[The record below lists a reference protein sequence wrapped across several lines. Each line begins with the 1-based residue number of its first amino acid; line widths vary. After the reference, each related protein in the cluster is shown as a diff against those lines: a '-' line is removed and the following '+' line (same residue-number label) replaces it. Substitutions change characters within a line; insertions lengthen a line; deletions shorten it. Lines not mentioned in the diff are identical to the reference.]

1 MKLGNLIW
9 GRPLSSEEEGHQ
21 RVGLFAGFPLLG
33 LDGLSSSAYGTEA
46 ALSVLMPLG
55 VASVTYL
62 LPITGIVLGIMAIL
76 LFSYRQTIAA
86 YPNGGGSYTVAKEN
100 LGRMP
105 GLLAAAAL
113 MIDYILVVSI
123 GVSAGVD
130 ALVSAIPSLHEYV
143 IELCLVILV
152 LITMVNLRGAKE
164 SGLAFAIPTYLF
176 IVGLIG
182 VLVWGT
188 IKAFA
193 GGGHATPMVAP
204 PPHGEATHA
213 VSIWIL
219 MKAFSSG
226 CAAMTGVEAVSNGTP
241 IFRPPM
247 VKNAQRTLAM
257 IVLCL
262 SIFLAGTSFLAQEY
276 KLVSLKEGTPGYQ
289 SMVAQLIAAVAGR
302 GPVYYTMLGLILMIL
317 CLSANTGFV
326 GFPRLCRM
334 LAIDDYLPHAFAA
347 RGRRLVFTY
356 GIVVLAMMAGILLI
370 AFKGH
375 TTLLIPLYAV
385 GAFLAFTLSQAG
397 MVVHWKRLRQPG
409 WKLSMWIN
417 GLGCFA
423 TGTAMIIL
431 AAAKFMDGAWV
442 TVLLVPLFV
451 VCFIGVRRHYHSIA
465 RQTHLPKPMQMEDL
479 ERPFVIVP
487 FQKWSTISERAIRFA
502 MNLSDDVVA
511 IHIAFDEHDE
521 EKARHDWHKW
531 VEKPLLDAG
540 RKPPTLKILHSPY
553 RRIISVILD
562 YIREVKKERLHG
574 DIAIIIPELVE
585 ARWYHHFM
593 HNQRATA
600 LKAALLFGGDNRT
613 MVINIPWHAK

>member
-1 MKLGNLIW
+1 
-9 GRPLSSEEEGHQ
+9 
-21 RVGLFAGFPLLG
+21 
-33 LDGLSSSAYGTEA
+33 
-46 ALSVLMPLG
+46 MPIG

-62 LPITGIVLGIMAIL
+62 VPLTGIILSIMAIL
-76 LFSYRQTIAA
+76 FFSYRQTIAA
-86 YPNGGGSYTVAKEN
+86 YPTGGGSYTVAKEN

-130 ALVSAIPSLHEYV
+130 ALVSAVPSLHEYV
-143 IELCLVILV
+143 IELCLFILV
-152 LITMVNLRGAKE
+152 FITMVNLRGVKE
-164 SGLAFAIPTYLF
+164 SGMAFALPTYFF

-182 VLVWGT
+182 ILVWGAIKVLTSGGHVTPVEAPPAHAPATQGVT
-188 IKAFA
+188 IWLVMKAFA
-193 GGGHATPMVAP
+193 
-204 PPHGEATHA
+204 
-213 VSIWIL
+213 
-219 MKAFSSG
+219 SG

-241 IFRPPM
+241 VFRPPV
-247 VKNAQRTLAM
+247 VKNAQRTLAI
-257 IVLCL
+257 IVVCL
-262 SIFLAGTSFLAQEY
+262 TIFLSGTSYLAQEY
-276 KLVSLKEGTPGYQ
+276 RLVAMPEGTPNYQ
-289 SMVAQLIAAVAGR
+289 SMVAQLIAAVAGK
-302 GPVYYTMLGLILMIL
+302 GPIYYVMLGLILTIL
-317 CLSANTGFV
+317 CLSANTGFAD
-326 GFPRLCRM
+326 FPRLCRM

-356 GIVVLAMMAGILLI
+356 GILALSTMAGILLV

-375 TTLLIPLYAV
+375 TALLIPLYAV

-397 MVVHWKRLRQPG
+397 MVVHWRRLRQPG
-409 WKLSMWIN
+409 WRASMWVN
-417 GLGCFA
+417 GIGCAA
-423 TGTAMIIL
+423 TGSAMIVL
-431 AAAKFMDGAWV
+431 AISKFADGAWV
-442 TVLLVPLFV
+442 TVLLVPIFV
-451 VCFIGVRRHYHSIA
+451 TCFIGVRRHYHSIA
-465 RQTHLPKPMQMEDL
+465 RQTHLPKPLQMEDL

-521 EKARHDWHKW
+521 EKALHDWHKW

-553 RRIISVILD
+553 RRIISVVLD

-585 ARWYHHFM
+585 ARWYHHLM